1 MNTKYLIGGLNMN
14 TLYTLLILA
23 VAVAIIFGLYVMQKK
38 HMSFT
43 KRVLTALVAGILF
56 GSILQLLLGSESEL
70 IASSNTWI
78 SIIGSGYV
86 RLLNMIVIPLVFVAI
101 SISIINQDAN
111 SLRKSALSII
121 LVLIFTTAISAG
133 VGAGISTVFELDS
146 SEILAGEAESARGEA
161 LENTLADF
169 QSKPIPE
176 QITEIIPRNVF
187 YAMSG
192 QGSSATLSVV
202 FFAAFLGITTIGLRR
217 KKPESAEAF
226 TKFLNMLH
234 DVVMRMV
241 TLVLR
246 FTPYGVFA
254 LLARFVSTSNLSE
267 ISRLFEFVAASYL
280 AIIIM
285 FVIHLIILAVYK
297 LNPVKYLKKASVPL
311 SFAFSSRS
319 SAGTLPLNV
328 ETQIDKFGVSN
339 GIANLSASLGTSIGQ
354 NGCAGIY
361 PGMLAVMIAVGTG
374 VPMDASFFIKLI
386 IITAI
391 SSFGIAGVGGGA
403 TFAALTV
410 LSSMGLPVG
419 LVGLLIAIEPLIDM
433 ARTALNVSGSMVAG
447 LVTARRLG
455 EIDMTVYNKEFKEIE
470 ETV

>member
-1 MNTKYLIGGLNMN
+1 MNIF
-14 TLYTLLILA
+14 YTLLVLA
-23 VAVAIIFGLYVMQKK
+23 VAAAIIFGLSYMQKK
-38 HMSFT
+38 HMTFT

-56 GSILQLLLGSESEL
+56 GGALQLIFGAGSEVIST
-70 IASSNTWI
+70 SNTWLN
-78 SIIGSGYV
+78 IIGSGYV

-101 SISIINQDAN
+101 TTSIVNQDA
-111 SLRKSALSII
+111 SALRKSAFSII
-121 LVLIFTTAISAG
+121 AVLMLTTAISAG
-133 VGAGISTVFELDS
+133 LGAAVSGAFGLDS
-146 SEILAGEAESARGEA
+146 SELLSGQAETARGEA
-161 LENTLADF
+161 LEESLTEF

-176 QITEIIPRNVF
+176 QITEIIPRNIF

-192 QGSSATLSVV
+192 QGASSTLSVV
-202 FFAAFLGITTIGLRR
+202 FFAAFIGIATIGLRR

-226 TKFLNMLH
+226 KNFLNMLH

-241 TLVLR
+241 TMVLR

-254 LLARFVSTSNLSE
+254 LLARFVSTSNFTE
-267 ISRLFEFVAASYL
+267 ISRLFEFVLASYV

-285 FVIHLIILAVYK
+285 FIIHLAILVLYK
-297 LNPVKYLKKASVPL
+297 LSPVKYLKKASIPL

-328 ETQIDKFGVSN
+328 ETQTEKFGVSS

-361 PGMLAVMIAVGTG
+361 PAMLAVMIAVGTG
-374 VPMDASFFIKLI
+374 VPMDVTFFIKLI
-386 IITAI
+386 VITAI

-433 ARTALNVSGSMVAG
+433 ARTALNVSGSMLAG
-447 LVTARRLG
+447 LVTAKRLG
-455 EIDMTVYNKEFKEIE
+455 EIDMEVYNRDFE
-470 ETV
+470 ETEEAV

>member
-1 MNTKYLIGGLNMN
+1 MNIF
-14 TLYTLLILA
+14 YTLLVLA
-23 VAVAIIFGLYVMQKK
+23 VAAAIIFGLSYMQKK
-38 HMSFT
+38 HMTFT

-56 GSILQLLLGSESEL
+56 GGALQLIFGAGSEVIST
-70 IASSNTWI
+70 SNTWLN
-78 SIIGSGYV
+78 IIGSGYV

-101 SISIINQDAN
+101 TTSIVNQDA
-111 SLRKSALSII
+111 SALRKSAFSII
-121 LVLIFTTAISAG
+121 AVLMLTTAISAG
-133 VGAGISTVFELDS
+133 LGAAVSGAFGLDS
-146 SEILAGEAESARGEA
+146 SELLSGQAETARGEA
-161 LENTLADF
+161 LEESLTEF

-176 QITEIIPRNVF
+176 QITEIIPRNIF

-192 QGSSATLSVV
+192 QGSSSTLSVV
-202 FFAAFLGITTIGLRR
+202 FFAAFIGIATIGLRR

-226 TKFLNMLH
+226 KNFLNMLH

-241 TLVLR
+241 TMVLR

-254 LLARFVSTSNLSE
+254 LLARFVSTSNFTE
-267 ISRLFEFVAASYL
+267 ISRLFEFVLASYV

-285 FVIHLIILAVYK
+285 FIIHLAILVLYK
-297 LNPVKYLKKASVPL
+297 LSPVKYLKKASIPL

-328 ETQIDKFGVSN
+328 ETQTEKFGVSS

-361 PGMLAVMIAVGTG
+361 PAMLAVMIAVGTG
-374 VPMDASFFIKLI
+374 VPMDVTFFIKLI
-386 IITAI
+386 VITAI

-433 ARTALNVSGSMVAG
+433 ARTALNVSGSMLAG
-447 LVTARRLG
+447 LVTAKRLG
-455 EIDMTVYNKEFKEIE
+455 EIDMEVYNRDFE
-470 ETV
+470 ETEEAV

>member
-1 MNTKYLIGGLNMN
+1 MNLI
-14 TLYTLLILA
+14 YTLLILTA
-23 VAVAIIFGLYVMQKK
+23 AAAIIFGLSYMQKK
-38 HMSFT
+38 HMTFT
-43 KRVLTALVAGILF
+43 KRVLTALAAGILF
-56 GSILQLLLGSESEL
+56 GGAMQLIFGAGSEV
-70 IASSNTWI
+70 ITSSNTWLN
-78 SIIGSGYV
+78 IIGSGYV

-101 SISIINQDAN
+101 TTSLVNQDAN
-111 SLRKSALSII
+111 ALKKSAFSII
-121 LVLIFTTAISAG
+121 AILMITTAISAG
-133 VGAGISTVFELDS
+133 LGAAVSGAFGLDS
-146 SEILAGEAESARGEA
+146 SQLISGQAETARSEA
-161 LENTLADF
+161 LETTLTEF
-169 QSKPIPE
+169 QSKSIPE

-192 QGSSATLSVV
+192 QGSSSTLSVV
-202 FFAAFLGITTIGLRR
+202 FFAAFLGVATIGLRK

-226 TKFLNMLH
+226 KKFLNMLH

-241 TLVLR
+241 TMVLR

-254 LLARFVSTSNLSE
+254 LLARFVSNSNFTE
-267 ISRLFEFVAASYL
+267 ISRLFEFVLASYV

-285 FVIHLIILAVYK
+285 FAIHLLILSLYK
-297 LNPVKYLKKASVPL
+297 LSPVKYLKKASIPL

-328 ETQIDKFGVSN
+328 ETQTEKFGVSN

-361 PGMLAVMIAVGTG
+361 PAMLAVMIAVGTG
-374 VPMDASFFIKLI
+374 VPMDVAFFAKLI

-433 ARTALNVSGSMVAG
+433 ARTALNVSGSMISG
-447 LVTARRLG
+447 LITAKRLG
-455 EIDMTVYNKEFKEIE
+455 ELDMEIYNKDFE
-470 ETV
+470 EMEEAV

>member
-101 SISIINQDAN
+101 STSIINQDAN

>member
-1 MNTKYLIGGLNMN
+1 MNIF
-14 TLYTLLILA
+14 YTLLVLA
-23 VAVAIIFGLYVMQKK
+23 VAAAIIFGLSYMQKK

-43 KRVLTALVAGILF
+43 KRVLTALVLGILF
-56 GSILQLLLGSESEL
+56 GGALQLVFGSGSDV
-70 IASSNTWI
+70 ITTSNTWLN
-78 SIIGSGYV
+78 IIGSGYV

-101 SISIINQDAN
+101 TTSIVNQDA
-111 SLRKSALSII
+111 SALRKSAFSII
-121 LVLIFTTAISAG
+121 AVLILTTAISAG
-133 VGAGISTVFELDS
+133 LGAAVSGAFGLDS
-146 SEILAGEAESARGEA
+146 SELLSGQAETARGEA
-161 LENTLADF
+161 LEESLTEF

-176 QITEIIPRNVF
+176 QITEIIPRNIF

-192 QGSSATLSVV
+192 QGSSSTLSVV
-202 FFAAFLGITTIGLRR
+202 FFAAFIGIATIGLRR

-226 TKFLNMLH
+226 KSFLNMLH

-241 TLVLR
+241 TMVLR

-254 LLARFVSTSNLSE
+254 LLARFVSTSNFTE
-267 ISRLFEFVAASYL
+267 ISRLFEFVLASYV

-285 FVIHLIILAVYK
+285 FIIHLVILALNK
-297 LNPVKYLKKASVPL
+297 LSPVKYLKKASIPL

-328 ETQIDKFGVSN
+328 ETQTEKFGVSS

-361 PGMLAVMIAVGTG
+361 PAMLAVMIAVGTG
-374 VPMDASFFIKLI
+374 VPMDVTFFIKLI
-386 IITAI
+386 VITAI

-433 ARTALNVSGSMVAG
+433 ARTALNVSGSMLAG
-447 LVTARRLG
+447 LVTAKRLG
-455 EIDMTVYNKEFKEIE
+455 EIDMDIYNKDFQETE
-470 ETV
+470 EAV

>member
-1 MNTKYLIGGLNMN
+1 MNIF
-14 TLYTLLILA
+14 YTILVLA
-23 VAVAIIFGLYVMQKK
+23 VAAAIIFGLSYMQKK
-38 HMSFT
+38 HMTFT
-43 KRVLTALVAGILF
+43 KRVLTALVVGILF
-56 GSILQLLLGSESEL
+56 GGALQLIFGAGSEV
-70 IASSNTWI
+70 IQTSNTWLN
-78 SIIGSGYV
+78 IIGSGYV

-101 SISIINQDAN
+101 TTSIVNQDA
-111 SLRKSALSII
+111 SALRKSAFSII
-121 LVLIFTTAISAG
+121 AVLILTTAISAG
-133 VGAGISTVFELDS
+133 LGAAVSGAFGLDS
-146 SEILAGEAESARGEA
+146 SELLSGQAETARGEA
-161 LENTLADF
+161 LEESLTEF

-176 QITEIIPRNVF
+176 QITEIIPRNIF

-192 QGSSATLSVV
+192 QGSSSTLSVV
-202 FFAAFLGITTIGLRR
+202 FFAAFIGIATIGLRR

-226 TKFLNMLH
+226 KNFLNMLH

-241 TLVLR
+241 TMVLR

-254 LLARFVSTSNLSE
+254 LLARFVSTSNFTE
-267 ISRLFEFVAASYL
+267 ISRLFEFVLASYV

-285 FVIHLIILAVYK
+285 FVIHLVILVLYK
-297 LNPVKYLKKASVPL
+297 LSPVKYLKKASIPL

-328 ETQIDKFGVSN
+328 ETQTEKFGVSS

-361 PGMLAVMIAVGTG
+361 PAMLAVMIAVGTG
-374 VPMDASFFIKLI
+374 VPMDVTFFIKLI
-386 IITAI
+386 VITAI

-433 ARTALNVSGSMVAG
+433 ARTALNVSGSMLAG
-447 LVTARRLG
+447 LVTAKRLG
-455 EIDMTVYNKEFKEIE
+455 EIDMDIYNSDFE
-470 ETV
+470 EVEEAV

>member
-1 MNTKYLIGGLNMN
+1 MNTFYI
-14 TLYTLLILA
+14 LLVL
-23 VAVAIIFGLYVMQKK
+23 VAAAGIIFGLSQMQKK
-38 HMSFT
+38 HLSFT
-43 KRVLTALVAGILF
+43 KRVLTALVIGILF
-56 GSILQLLLGSESEL
+56 GGALQIIFGTGSEVISG
-70 IASSNTWI
+70 SYNWI
-78 SIIGSGYV
+78 NIIGSGYV

-101 SISIINQDAN
+101 TTSIVNQDSNA
-111 SLRKSALSII
+111 LKKSAASILI
-121 LVLIFTTAISAG
+121 VLILTTAIAAG
-133 VGAGISTVFELDS
+133 LGAGIAGVFNLDS
-146 SEILAGEAESARGEA
+146 SELIAGQAETARGET
-161 LENTLADF
+161 LENTLNEF
-169 QSKPIPE
+169 QSKSIPE

-202 FFAAFLGITTIGLRR
+202 FFAGFLGLATIGLRR
-217 KKPESAEAF
+217 KKPESAESI
-226 TKFLNMLH
+226 TNFLNMLH
-234 DVVMRMV
+234 DIVMRMV
-241 TLVLR
+241 TMVLR
-246 FTPYGVFA
+246 LTPYGVFA
-254 LLARFVSTSNLSE
+254 LLSRFVSTSNFSE
-267 ISRLFEFVAASYL
+267 ISRLFEFVLASYV

-285 FVIHLIILAVYK
+285 FLIHLIILVGFK
-297 LNPVKYLKKASVPL
+297 LSPIKYLKKASVPL

-319 SAGTLPLNV
+319 SAGTLPINV
-328 ETQIDKFGVSN
+328 ETQTEKMGVSS

-374 VPMDASFFIKLI
+374 VPMDASFFVRLI

-433 ARTALNVSGSMVAG
+433 GRTMLNVSGSMVAG

-455 EIDMTVYNKEFKEIE
+455 EIDMDVYNEDLVEVE
-470 ETV
+470 QAV